1 MLKCQNANPNLSQRM
16 THRSYKFRFYPNRT
30 QEKQLAKMFGSA
42 RWVWNHALDWR
53 SSAYKVHGE
62 SVNGVDF
69 SRELTFLKTLEPYA
83 WLKDTPF
90 TVYSQVL
97 RDQDDAFRSF
107 FAKRTKYPKFK
118 NRRSKQSIRFNLDQR
133 RLHTQF
139 INGEMLKLPV
149 LGKLKIR
156 WSRLVAGTP
165 KMVTVSKDA
174 SGRYFVSMSAE
185 SQIEH
190 LPQKTNAVGLDFGV
204 IDTIVTSDGWKSGNP
219 RPMKALERKLKR
231 AQQALSRC
239 KNLSKRREKA
249 RLRVAK
255 IYAKI
260 KDVRADWLHKLSRL
274 MIDQYQT
281 IFIEDLDVQSM
292 IQSPYAK
299 SLSDSGFGM
308 LRIML
313 TYKADWYGRKLVAV
327 DRWAPTTK
335 TCSEC
340 GFVSKKIPTNVR
352 SWKCPDC
359 AAEHDRDVNAARNV
373 FTRGMASV
381 RSTDDKERG
390 EAWSFHKVT
399 SVAA

>member
-1 MLKCQNANPNLSQRM
+1 M
-16 THRSYKFRFYPNRT
+16 TQRSYKFRFYPNRT

-53 SSAYKVHGE
+53 NNAYKVHGE
-62 SVNGVDF
+62 SVSSGVDF

-83 WLKDTPF
+83 WLKDTPSSVF
-90 TVYSQVL
+90 AQVL
-97 RDQDDAFRSF
+97 RDQDKAFGSF
-107 FAKRTKYPKFK
+107 FAKRAKYPKFK
-118 NRRSKQSIRFNLDQR
+118 NRRSKQSIRFCLDQR

-149 LGKLKIR
+149 LGKLKVR

-174 SGRYFVSMSAE
+174 SGRYFVSMSVE
-185 SQIEH
+185 SQIER

-231 AQQALSRC
+231 AQQALDRC

-255 IYAKI
+255 IHAKI
-260 KDVRADWLHKLSRL
+260 KDVRADWLHKLSRSI
-274 MIDQYQT
+274 IDQHQ
-281 IFIEDLDVQSM
+281 IIAIEDLGVQSM
-292 IQSPYAK
+292 MQSPYGK

-308 LRIML
+308 LRNML
-313 TYKADWYGRKLVAV
+313 AYKSEWYGRDLRIV

-359 AAEHDRDVNAARNV
+359 AAKHDRDVNAACNV
-373 FTRGMASV
+373 LIRGMASV

-390 EAWSFHKVT
+390 EERFYHKVT